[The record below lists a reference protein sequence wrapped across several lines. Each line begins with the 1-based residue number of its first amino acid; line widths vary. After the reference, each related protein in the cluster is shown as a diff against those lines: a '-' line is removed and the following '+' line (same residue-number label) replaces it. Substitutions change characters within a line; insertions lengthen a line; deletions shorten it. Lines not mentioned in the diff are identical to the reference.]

1 MSLNS
6 FGCVDRQPRLLLDSQ
21 HGPVQVFIGSNA
33 TPSASR
39 SIL

>member
-1 MSLNS
+1 MSLNP
-6 FGCVDRQPRLLLDSQ
+6 FGCVNRQPCLLLDSQ
-21 HGPVQVFIGSNA
+21 HSPVQVFIRSNA